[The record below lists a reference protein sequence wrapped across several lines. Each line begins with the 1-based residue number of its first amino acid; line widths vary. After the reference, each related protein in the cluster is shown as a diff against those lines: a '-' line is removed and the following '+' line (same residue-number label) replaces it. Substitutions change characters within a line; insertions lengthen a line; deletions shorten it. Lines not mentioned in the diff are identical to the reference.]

1 MEVNDGS
8 SLGGIQCVLP
18 LEGVDDAT
26 MKGKSLRLIDFFD
39 VPNGSIVH

>member
-26 MKGKSLRLIDFFD
+26 MEGKSFHALNCFD
-39 VPNGSIVH
+39 ALVH